1 MSHSFVTAW
10 PARGLAL
17 AVTMSLV
24 ACVATPT
31 ANDKTSVTTRASAG
45 AGTKTQ
51 SPAPAAVPSLGL
63 LLDGQVAVDPAT
75 LLANKLVEKTA
86 AGVKLLSD
94 NGLGLIANNGGGLL
108 SDNGLGLIA
117 NNSAGFRVLQASPAA
132 AAPAGSSLKPVEG
145 MWVKAVSLYDGKLL
159 AGPVATNAEGRYKL
173 GFLSA
178 PARNIRI
185 VAEVPL
191 KVPDERFSYATLIPP
206 KPASVVTND
215 STRAITRYILGV
227 LPARIQPYL
236 EMVKAGTPPEIKPKD
251 ESYEKK
257 LKETLAQIPP
267 AKMIEADKKTP
278 VAMAISERMISFADL
293 SMPIY
298 QEFYGVTEEIRAFG
312 EAIQPAPEVSLVDQ
326 VMRLAGDKAT
336 AKQIPDLLKQYGMP
350 EARATELSARLEQK
364 GIAIAQ
370 LVLLVMLA
378 QEDEVFAPL
387 KKLVE

>member
-1 MSHSFVTAW
+1 Q
-10 PARGLAL
+10 
-17 AVTMSLV
+17 
-24 ACVATPT
+24 
-31 ANDKTSVTTRASAG
+31 VTTRASAG
-45 AGTKTQ
+45 TGTKAQ

-63 LLDGQVAVDPAT
+63 LLDGRVAVDPSA

-117 NNSAGFRVLQASPAA
+117 NNSAGFRVLQASAS
-132 AAPAGSSLKPVEG
+132 APQAGTALKPVEG

-159 AGPVATNAEGRYKL
+159 AGPVATNAEGRYQL
-173 GFLSA
+173 GFLNA

-191 KVPDERFSYATLIPP
+191 KVPDARFSYATLIPP

-215 STRAITRYILGV
+215 STRAITGYILGV

-257 LKETLAQIPP
+257 LKETLAKIPP

-293 SMPIY
+293 TMPIY
-298 QEFYGVTEEIRAFG
+298 QEFYGVTEEIRTFG
-312 EAIQPAPEVSLVDQ
+312 EAIQPAPEVALVEQ
-326 VMRLAGDKAT
+326 VMTLAGDKAT
-336 AKQIPDLLKQYGMP
+336 AKQIPDLLKKYGMP
-350 EARATELSARLEQK
+350 EARAIDVGARLEQK

-370 LVLLVMLA
+370 VVLLVMLA

-387 KKLVE
+387 KQLVE

>member
-1 MSHSFVTAW
+1 MRQSFVTAW
-10 PARGLAL
+10 PTRGLAL
-17 AVTMSLV
+17 AVTLSLV

-31 ANDKTSVTTRASAG
+31 AKDKSSVTTRASAG
-45 AGTKTQ
+45 ATTKTQ

-63 LLDGQVAVDPAT
+63 LLDGQVAVDPSA

-132 AAPAGSSLKPVEG
+132 AASGSTLKPVEG

-173 GFLSA
+173 GFLNA

-191 KVPDERFSYATLIPP
+191 KVPDERFAYATLIPP

-236 EMVKAGTPPEIKPKD
+236 EMVKAGNPPEIKPKD
-251 ESYEKK
+251 EIYEKR
-257 LKETLAQIPP
+257 LKETLAKIAP

-293 SMPIY
+293 TMPIY
-298 QEFYGVTEEIRAFG
+298 QEFYGVTEEIRTFG
-312 EAIQPAPEVSLVDQ
+312 EAIQPAPEVSLIDQ
-326 VMRLAGDKAT
+326 VMKLAGDKET
-336 AKQIPDLLKQYGMP
+336 HKQIPDLLKQYGMSD
-350 EARATELSARLEQK
+350 ARATDVAARLEQK
-364 GIAIAQ
+364 GVAIAQ

-378 QEDEVFAPL
+378 QEEEVFAPL

>member
-1 MSHSFVTAW
+1 MRKSFVTTW

-17 AVTMSLV
+17 AVTLSLV
-24 ACVATPT
+24 ACVASPA
-31 ANDKTSVTTRASAG
+31 ANDKNQVTTRASSG
-45 AGTKTQ
+45 PGVNKTQ
-51 SPAPAAVPSLGL
+51 SPAPNAVPSLGL
-63 LLDGQVAVDPAT
+63 LLDGRVAVDPSA

-117 NNSAGFRVLQASPAA
+117 NNSAGFRVLQATTA
-132 AAPAGSSLKPVEG
+132 LQPVEG

-173 GFLSA
+173 GFLNA

-191 KVPDERFSYATLIPP
+191 KVPDARFSYATLIPP

-227 LPARIQPYL
+227 LPARIQPFL

-257 LKETLAQIPP
+257 LKETLAKIPP

-293 SMPIY
+293 TMPLY
-298 QEFYGVTEEIRAFG
+298 QEFYGVTEEIRTFG
-312 EAIQPAPEVSLVDQ
+312 EAIQPAPEVPLVDQ
-326 VMRLAGDKAT
+326 VMQLAGDKET
-336 AKQIPDLLKQYGMP
+336 AKQIPDLLKKYGMP
-350 EARATELSARLEQK
+350 DARAIDVGARLEQK
-364 GIAIAQ
+364 GIAIGQ

-387 KKLVE
+387 KQLVE

>member
-1 MSHSFVTAW
+1 MRESFVTAW

-17 AVTMSLV
+17 AVTLSLV

-31 ANDKTSVTTRASAG
+31 AKDKTSVTTRASAG
-45 AGTKTQ
+45 GATKTQ
-51 SPAPAAVPSLGL
+51 SSAPAAVPSLGL
-63 LLDGQVAVDPAT
+63 LLDGQVAVDPSA

-132 AAPAGSSLKPVEG
+132 AASGSTLKPVEG

-173 GFLSA
+173 GFLNA

-191 KVPDERFSYATLIPP
+191 KVPDERFAYATLIPP

-227 LPARIQPYL
+227 LPARIQPFL
-236 EMVKAGTPPEIKPKD
+236 EMVKAGNPPEIKPKD

-257 LKETLAQIPP
+257 LKETLAKIPP

-293 SMPIY
+293 TMPIY
-298 QEFYGVTEEIRAFG
+298 QEFYGVTEEIRTFG
-312 EAIQPAPEVSLVDQ
+312 EAIQPAPEVALVDQ
-326 VMRLAGDKAT
+326 VMKLAGDKET
-336 AKQIPDLLKQYGMP
+336 ARQIPDLLKQHGMSD
-350 EARATELSARLEQK
+350 ARATDVAGRLEQK